1 MKIKRVE
8 MISIYRVTFP
18 DGSVYI
24 AAKKTPPA
32 NAVKSYEWAK
42 NHDDPSRPLVAAY
55 LKSKGQSTLEL
66 LHSDLTPDVAKKMKR
81 KYIVA
86 AKQEKLKVIS

>member
-1 MKIKRVE
+1 

-18 DGSVYI
+18 DNSVYI

-32 NAVKSYEWAK
+32 NAVKSYEWAQSH
-42 NHDDPSRPLVAAY
+42 NDPSRPLVAAY

-66 LHSDLTPDVAKKMKR
+66 LHSDLTPDVAKKLKR
-81 KYIVA
+81 KYIVE
-86 AKQEKLKVIS
+86 AKQAKLNVIS

>member
-1 MKIKRVE
+1 
-8 MISIYRVTFP
+8 MISIYRVSFP

-32 NAVKSYEWAK
+32 NAIKSYEWAK
-42 NHDDPSRPLVAAY
+42 NHNDPTRPLVAAY

-66 LHSDLTPDVAKKMKR
+66 LHSDLTPDMAKKLKR
-81 KYIVA
+81 RYIVA
-86 AKQEKLKVIS
+86 ARQAKQFVIS